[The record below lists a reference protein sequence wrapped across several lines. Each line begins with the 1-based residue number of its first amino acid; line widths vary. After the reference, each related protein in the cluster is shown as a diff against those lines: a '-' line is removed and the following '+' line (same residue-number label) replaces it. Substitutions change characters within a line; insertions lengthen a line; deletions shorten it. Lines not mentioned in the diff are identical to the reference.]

1 MILNK
6 LQVHDHWTRQQLE
19 ELQRRQLRSL
29 VDHAVRH
36 SQFYRDLY
44 RDVDTGRGLV
54 LQDLPVI
61 TKAVVMENFDRLV
74 TDPRLR
80 LSDLEAHIGQLTRDE
95 YYLGEYRVL
104 TTAGSSGLR
113 GVFVFNRREWS
124 TVLAAAFRVGIMMGL
139 SLRFPKRWKVSWIG
153 TDTPMHVSARI
164 SESSDI
170 GQIRTQR
177 LLVTSPLEQMVD
189 ELNLFQ
195 PESLFTYPSIAS
207 LLAIEQLEGRLHIHP
222 QVVETGAEV
231 RTEQMEQNI
240 RRAWSVAP
248 FNVYG
253 TTEGGPCNVDCSYH
267 RGIHVFEDLVLMEVV
282 DERNQAVPDGLP
294 GSKVLITNLFNF
306 TQPLIRYEVTDML
319 TISPE
324 PCPCGRPFRLISK
337 IEGRSDDVV
346 YLPGNQGRTVPVHPI
361 HFHEAVGEIQE
372 INEFRFVHEDNV
384 IRISLVLRGGT
395 SQEEVR
401 ERLTSNLTARLESL
415 GAICPNIDIRFLDG
429 IERNPKTMGKL
440 KLVESKRGEHNAAK
454 KAEE

>member
-1 MILNK
+1 M
-6 LQVHDHWTRQQLE
+6 
-19 ELQRRQLRSL
+19 
-29 VDHAVRH
+29 
-36 SQFYRDLY
+36 
-44 RDVDTGRGLV
+44 
-54 LQDLPVI
+54 
-61 TKAVVMENFDRLV
+61 
-74 TDPRLR
+74 
-80 LSDLEAHIGQLTRDE
+80 
-95 YYLGEYRVL
+95 
-104 TTAGSSGLR
+104 

-253 TTEGGPCNVDCSYH
+253 TT
-267 RGIHVFEDLVLMEVV
+267 
-282 DERNQAVPDGLP
+282 
-294 GSKVLITNLFNF
+294 
-306 TQPLIRYEVTDML
+306 
-319 TISPE
+319 
-324 PCPCGRPFRLISK
+324 
-337 IEGRSDDVV
+337 
-346 YLPGNQGRTVPVHPI
+346 
-361 HFHEAVGEIQE
+361 
-372 INEFRFVHEDNV
+372 
-384 IRISLVLRGGT
+384 
-395 SQEEVR
+395 
-401 ERLTSNLTARLESL
+401 
-415 GAICPNIDIRFLDG
+415 
-429 IERNPKTMGKL
+429 
-440 KLVESKRGEHNAAK
+440 
-454 KAEE
+454 